1 MTWQDIRQHISERL
15 EVKRQYGI
23 SDVLHKTP
31 GRSSMHALAEPT
43 ADKDADTPPP
53 PTMSKMAALEA
64 KMERMQAA
72 FNRSPKGG
80 GKGVGKA
87 RGRGGGLKFNFRG
100 CWECGEE
107 GHSQWECKHWTSI
120 LDSDGQ
126 PPKGQGKKDKAYASW
141 KANKAKAEAAGKG
154 TSRKKV
160 NALLGSQSEAEY
172 TEDEDDDDEE
182 NTKLMIEQC
191 SENGDGY
198 SAIVSIA
205 ANPLDFCVKCY
216 ENDDHND
223 LDSSSPAIFDIHD
236 LSVVNNSQ
244 VNDDKTDLIYSQ
256 LQPQSTLPTLETYA
270 LSAWSQNHCGEE
282 AGSLKPTQIRA
293 TQIDSQLSQT
303 QPTQEMETAEY
314 N

>member
-1 MTWQDIRQHISERL
+1 MMPDVDPGDFMLRMLDEAYALEEGGEKKNQQQNAISL
-15 EVKRQYGI
+15 SLSSGP
-23 SDVLHKTP
+23 S
-31 GRSSMHALAEPT
+31 SSMISRNKSARIEVDGIVGTSETTT
-43 ADKDADTPPP
+43 AIEVESDDKDEFEFGVASSASAT
-53 PTMSKMAALEA
+53 KN
-64 KMERMQAA
+64 KGKIKR
-72 FNRSPKGG
+72 RS
-80 GKGVGKA
+80 V
-87 RGRGGGLKFNFRG
+87 
-100 CWECGEE
+100 
-107 GHSQWECKHWTSI
+107 I
-120 LDSDGQ
+120 DD
-126 PPKGQGKKDKAYASW
+126 
-141 KANKAKAEAAGKG
+141 
-154 TSRKKV
+154 
-160 NALLGSQSEAEY
+160 
-172 TEDEDDDDEE
+172 DEDDDDEE

-236 LSVVNNSQ
+236 LSVVNDSQ